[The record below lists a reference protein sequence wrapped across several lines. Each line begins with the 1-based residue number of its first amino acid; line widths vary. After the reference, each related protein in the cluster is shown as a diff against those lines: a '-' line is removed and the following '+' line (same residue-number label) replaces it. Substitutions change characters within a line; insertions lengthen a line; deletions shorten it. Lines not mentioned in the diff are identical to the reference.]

1 MTERDIAVGI
11 MKIDVTG
18 ADARSLSNLTQQAT
32 RQFAQVVRREARLT
46 IKSLS
51 FDEPNLT
58 PDEHGYRALDFVQ
71 IGINEK
77 TERRLAF
84 LLIITEVEIAAASL
98 SYLLALPS
106 HLTNVAIISTRR
118 LADYGSADIQDQS
131 LMTERLSTLML
142 HCFGRLLNLGYHPE
156 KTNYMTK
163 IEVPDDLDTMDRFTE
178 PQFDHMARNLPREAN
193 DRFSRGNK
201 FSFVLRQTARN
212 LPRIVRGAIRANPL
226 RIATKLP
233 TMIATAL
240 SVIIIL
246 IFGGET
252 WDFAASVSYGQ
263 LAAFVGAS
271 FVAATF
277 VLYRAFSF
285 RLVSTRHGNTS
296 ESSVVTAG
304 ATYLALVLTLVCL
317 FILFSLLMYGVVVFV
332 FPDPLMSTW
341 TSDQDGSS
349 FEAHMRLITFL
360 AAVGVLSG
368 SLGGSAD
375 SRSVIRNVL
384 FAVDET

>member
-1 MTERDIAVGI
+1 MTERTIAVGI

-18 ADARSLSNLTQQAT
+18 ADDRSLSNLTQQAT
-32 RQFAQVVRREARLT
+32 RQFAQVVQRETRLT
-46 IKSLS
+46 IESLS

-58 PDEHGYRALDFVQ
+58 PDEHGYSALDFVQ

-84 LLIITEVEIAAASL
+84 LIIITEVEIAAASL

-106 HLTNVAIISTRR
+106 QLTNVAIISTRR
-118 LADYGSADIQDQS
+118 LADYGSADIRNQA
-131 LMTERLSTLML
+131 LMTDRLSTLML
-142 HCFGRLLNLGYHPE
+142 HCFGRLLNLSYHSE
-156 KTNYMTK
+156 KTNYMAK
-163 IEVPDDLDTMDRFTE
+163 IEVPGDLDTMDRFTE
-178 PQFDHMARNLPREAN
+178 QQFDHMAKNLPREAN

-201 FSFVLRQTARN
+201 FSFVLRQVASN
-212 LPRIVRGAIRANPL
+212 VPRIVRGAVRANPL

-263 LAAFVGAS
+263 LAVFVGAS

-304 ATYLALVLTLVCL
+304 ATYLALVLTLLCL
-317 FILFSLLMYGVVVFV
+317 FVLFGLLMYGVVVFV

-341 TSDQDGSS
+341 TSDQDGST
-349 FEAHMRLITFL
+349 FAAHMRLVAFL

-375 SRSVIRNVL
+375 SRSVVRNVL